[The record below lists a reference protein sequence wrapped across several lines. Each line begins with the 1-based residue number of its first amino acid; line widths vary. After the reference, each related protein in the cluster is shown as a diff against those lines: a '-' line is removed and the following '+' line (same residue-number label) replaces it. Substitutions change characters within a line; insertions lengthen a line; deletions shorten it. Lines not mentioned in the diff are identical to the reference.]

1 MKKKYGVQEIPV
13 VYLIDSTGTITHA
26 HVGFKEE
33 FVRRARS
40 RRQVRCRQAGPVKRR
55 LPWVLLAISLGVMAV
70 GLLLG
75 EYRTVLEK
83 AITVCLDCIGI
94 G

>member
-1 MKKKYGVQEIPV
+1 M
-13 VYLIDSTGTITHA
+13 
-26 HVGFKEE
+26 
-33 FVRRARS
+33 
-40 RRQVRCRQAGPVKRR
+40 KRR
-55 LPWVLLAISLGVMAV
+55 LPWILLTLSLVLMAA

>member
-1 MKKKYGVQEIPV
+1 
-13 VYLIDSTGTITHA
+13 
-26 HVGFKEE
+26 
-33 FVRRARS
+33 
-40 RRQVRCRQAGPVKRR
+40 VKRK
-55 LPWVLLAISLGVMAV
+55 LPWVLLAVFLGVMAA

-83 AITVCLDCIGI
+83 AVTVCLDCIGI

>member
-1 MKKKYGVQEIPV
+1 M
-13 VYLIDSTGTITHA
+13 
-26 HVGFKEE
+26 
-33 FVRRARS
+33 
-40 RRQVRCRQAGPVKRR
+40 KRR
-55 LPWVLLAISLGVMAV
+55 LPWVLLAVSLGVMIA
-70 GLLLG
+70 GLLIG

>member
-1 MKKKYGVQEIPV
+1 M
-13 VYLIDSTGTITHA
+13 
-26 HVGFKEE
+26 
-33 FVRRARS
+33 
-40 RRQVRCRQAGPVKRR
+40 KRR
-55 LPWVLLAISLGVMAV
+55 LPWVLLTLSLILMAA

-75 EYRTVLEK
+75 EYKAVLEK

>member
-1 MKKKYGVQEIPV
+1 
-13 VYLIDSTGTITHA
+13 
-26 HVGFKEE
+26 
-33 FVRRARS
+33 
-40 RRQVRCRQAGPVKRR
+40 VKRR
-55 LPWVLLAISLGVMAV
+55 LPWILLALSLGVMVV

-75 EYRTVLEK
+75 EYKTVLEK

>member
-1 MKKKYGVQEIPV
+1 MKRK
-13 VYLIDSTGTITHA
+13 
-26 HVGFKEE
+26 
-33 FVRRARS
+33 
-40 RRQVRCRQAGPVKRR
+40 
-55 LPWVLLAISLGVMAV
+55 LPWVLLAVSLVVMTA

-75 EYRTVLEK
+75 EYRSALEK

>member
-1 MKKKYGVQEIPV
+1 
-13 VYLIDSTGTITHA
+13 
-26 HVGFKEE
+26 
-33 FVRRARS
+33 
-40 RRQVRCRQAGPVKRR
+40 VKRR
-55 LPWVLLAISLGVMAV
+55 LPWILFAVSLAVMTA

-75 EYRTVLEK
+75 EYNKVLEK

>member
-1 MKKKYGVQEIPV
+1 M
-13 VYLIDSTGTITHA
+13 
-26 HVGFKEE
+26 
-33 FVRRARS
+33 R
-40 RRQVRCRQAGPVKRR
+40 RR
-55 LPWVLLAISLGVMAV
+55 LPWVLLAVSLGVMVA

-83 AITVCLDCIGI
+83 AITVCLDCTGI

>member
-1 MKKKYGVQEIPV
+1 MPAAAKSGIMAEKR
-13 VYLIDSTGTITHA
+13 ITTKA
-26 HVGFKEE
+26 SVEGMGEK
-33 FVRRARS
+33 S
-40 RRQVRCRQAGPVKRR
+40 RTMSRK
-55 LPWVLLAISLGVMAV
+55 LPWMLLALFAAMTLF

-83 AITVCLDCIGI
+83 AVTVCLECVGI

>member
-1 MKKKYGVQEIPV
+1 M
-13 VYLIDSTGTITHA
+13 
-26 HVGFKEE
+26 
-33 FVRRARS
+33 R
-40 RRQVRCRQAGPVKRR
+40 RR
-55 LPWVLLAISLGVMAV
+55 LPWILLAVSLGLMAA

-75 EYRTVLEK
+75 EYRMALEK

>member
-1 MKKKYGVQEIPV
+1 
-13 VYLIDSTGTITHA
+13 
-26 HVGFKEE
+26 
-33 FVRRARS
+33 
-40 RRQVRCRQAGPVKRR
+40 VKRR
-55 LPWVLLAISLGVMAV
+55 LPWILLALSIGVMTA

-75 EYRTVLEK
+75 EYQTVLEK

>member
-1 MKKKYGVQEIPV
+1 
-13 VYLIDSTGTITHA
+13 
-26 HVGFKEE
+26 
-33 FVRRARS
+33 
-40 RRQVRCRQAGPVKRR
+40 VKRK
-55 LPWVLLAISLGVMAV
+55 LPWILLAASLVVMVA

-83 AITVCLDCIGI
+83 AVTVCLDCIGI

>member
-1 MKKKYGVQEIPV
+1 
-13 VYLIDSTGTITHA
+13 
-26 HVGFKEE
+26 
-33 FVRRARS
+33 
-40 RRQVRCRQAGPVKRR
+40 VKRR
-55 LPWVLLAISLGVMAV
+55 LPWVLLILSLGLISA

-75 EYRTVLEK
+75 EYRTALEK

>member
-1 MKKKYGVQEIPV
+1 M
-13 VYLIDSTGTITHA
+13 
-26 HVGFKEE
+26 
-33 FVRRARS
+33 
-40 RRQVRCRQAGPVKRR
+40 KRR
-55 LPWVLLAISLGVMAV
+55 LPWVLLAVSLGVMVA

-75 EYRTVLEK
+75 EYRAVLEK

>member
-1 MKKKYGVQEIPV
+1 
-13 VYLIDSTGTITHA
+13 
-26 HVGFKEE
+26 
-33 FVRRARS
+33 
-40 RRQVRCRQAGPVKRR
+40 VKRR
-55 LPWVLLAISLGVMAV
+55 LPWVLFALSLVVMAA

-75 EYRTVLEK
+75 EYKTVLEK

>member
-1 MKKKYGVQEIPV
+1 M
-13 VYLIDSTGTITHA
+13 
-26 HVGFKEE
+26 
-33 FVRRARS
+33 
-40 RRQVRCRQAGPVKRR
+40 KRR
-55 LPWVLLAISLGVMAV
+55 LPWILLALSIGVMTA

-83 AITVCLDCIGI
+83 AVTVCLDCIGI

>member
-1 MKKKYGVQEIPV
+1 M
-13 VYLIDSTGTITHA
+13 
-26 HVGFKEE
+26 
-33 FVRRARS
+33 
-40 RRQVRCRQAGPVKRR
+40 KRR
-55 LPWVLLAISLGVMAV
+55 LPWVLLVLSLAVMTV

-83 AITVCLDCIGI
+83 AVTVCLDCIGI